1 MNLDTMFIPL
11 VIIVLIGFWWFGH
24 KSAWGKLHYAFEQP
38 KSSSMS
44 KLLDSYKNISLL
56 NNNKYIGGW
65 GINLYVNKQGVLF
78 DSVTILKHLIPSF
91 FIPWH
96 EINNIELNNTQG
108 FLHSERTKISLINHN
123 ISVLIPLG
131 SLTDNLLSYIN
142 ENNINYGR

>member
-1 MNLDTMFIPL
+1 MSTETIFISS
-11 VIIVLIGFWWFGH
+11 VIIVLIGGWWFGH

-38 KSSSMS
+38 KASSMS
-44 KLLDSYKNISLL
+44 KLLGSYKNISLL
-56 NNNKYIGGW
+56 NSNKYIGGW
-65 GINLYVNKQGVLF
+65 GINLYVNKQGMLF

-91 FIPWH
+91 FIPWY
-96 EINNIELNNTQG
+96 EIKNIELNNTQG

-142 ENNINYGR
+142 ENNITYKR